1 MGFGSSANFEM
12 NVTVHAIPSN
22 AIASRVLFIFS
33 RMKVTG
39 ALGRSLW
46 MKILLSC

>member
-12 NVTVHAIPSN
+12 NVTVHAIPPN
-22 AIASRVLFIFS
+22 AIASRVPFFIFS
-33 RMKVTG
+33 RMTALKVTG

-46 MKILLSC
+46 M

>member
-22 AIASRVLFIFS
+22 AIASRVPFFIFS
-33 RMKVTG
+33 RMTPIK
-39 ALGRSLW
+39 
-46 MKILLSC
+46 